1 MIKVMIVEDD
11 EGIRQ
16 SISRLL
22 VTKGY
27 TTIEWPGTTGAE
39 KMINLMHPDMI
50 LTDND
55 LGPGEEKGLDMAT
68 RLKEK
73 GLRVMLMSGDPSIK
87 ISAEERGLPF
97 YFKLDPLPDLFSKLR
112 EVCHV

>member
-1 MIKVMIVEDD
+1 MAKVMIVEDN
-11 EGIRQ
+11 EGVRQ

-22 VTKGY
+22 ATKGY

-73 GLRVMLMSGDPSIK
+73 GLRVILMSGDDLSSEAAI
-87 ISAEERGLPF
+87 RGIPF
-97 YFKLDPLPDLFSKLR
+97 YRKPLPLLELFAKIR
-112 EVCHV
+112 EVCHE